1 MIPSAHERMMA
12 NLAKAIRIRE
22 LSIPVAEATYIAM
35 IDYFSKELNSSTD
48 ENAYIDA
55 CIEDFVEQVEGE
67 LEFPISELEIETEI
81 ETEIDTLLLKEF
93 EKDGF
98 SVPENSEQIMAIG
111 ITRKDLTALRR
122 KGPYGNGSAIA
133 RAQKELEEWEKEL
146 EEYQN
151 TFGRQLSYLK
161 K

>member
-1 MIPSAHERMMA
+1 MIPRAYECMMA

-22 LSIPVAEATYIAM
+22 LSIPIAEAAYIAM
-35 IDYFSKELNSSTD
+35 IDYFSKEPNSSTD
-48 ENAYIDA
+48 ENAYIEA
-55 CIEDFVEQVEGE
+55 CIEDFVGQVEVE
-67 LEFPISELEIETEI
+67 QEFPISELEREI
-81 ETEIDTLLLKEF
+81 ETLLLEEF

-98 SVPENSEQIMAIG
+98 RVPENREQIMAIG

-133 RAQKELEEWEKEL
+133 RAQKELEEWKKEL
-146 EEYQN
+146 GEYQN